1 MDPCD
6 GGVVVTSA
14 EAPLRVLL
22 IDSNVY
28 FVKRMTEALQKE
40 GFEVLHHPVASYALT
55 MIEYSP
61 PDIILCAT
69 ELREMGAFEIVPM
82 LRNDPKTANTPLM
95 ALGNSIEKGPL
106 EAYRAGCDDFI
117 DRRRNPADIAAH
129 VRAFVRSS
137 RHGFQPTQMLST
149 AETSLSG
156 NLAHLDLPGIIQMLD
171 QGRQTGALHVNA
183 GETDAVMFLE
193 SGEIHHAECGKLIGE
208 EAVIRIIK
216 DCQRTGIG
224 SYKFVAG
231 TLANQRSVHR
241 RATDLLLDAM
251 REFDEA
257 QRLPAESELP

>member
-6 GGVVVTSA
+6 GGNVVTSG
-14 EAPLRVLL
+14 EATLRVLL

-55 MIEYSP
+55 MIEWNP

-82 LRNDPKTANTPLM
+82 LRKDPKTAKTPLM
-95 ALGNSIEKGPL
+95 ALGNSTEKGPL

-117 DRRRNPADIAAH
+117 DRRRNPADIASH
-129 VRAFVRSS
+129 VRAFVLSS

-183 GETDAVMFLE
+183 GETDAVMFFE
-193 SGEIHHAECGKLIGE
+193 GGEIHHAECGKLIGE
-208 EAVIRIIK
+208 PAVIQIIK
-216 DCQRTGIG
+216 DCQQTGMG
-224 SYKFVAG
+224 SYKLVAG
-231 TLANQRSVHR
+231 TIASQRTVHR

-251 REFDEA
+251 HEFDES
-257 QRLPAESELP
+257 QRQTAERELP

>member
-1 MDPCD
+1 M
-6 GGVVVTSA
+6 TSGDA
-14 EAPLRVLL
+14 ALRVLL

-28 FVKRMTEALQKE
+28 FVKRMTEALKKE

-55 MIEYSP
+55 MIEWSP

-82 LRNDPKTANTPLM
+82 LRNDPKTASTPLM
-95 ALGNSIEKGPL
+95 ALGNSVEKGPL
-106 EAYRAGCDDFI
+106 EAYRAGCDDYI

-129 VRAFVRSS
+129 IRAFLRSS
-137 RHGFQPTQMLST
+137 RHGFQATEMLSP
-149 AETSLSG
+149 ADTSLSG

-183 GETDAVMFLE
+183 GETDAVMFFE

-208 EAVIRIIK
+208 EAVIQIIK
-216 DCQRTGIG
+216 ECQQTAMG
-224 SYKFVAG
+224 SYKLVTG
-231 TLANQRSVHR
+231 TIANERTVHR

-257 QRLPAESELP
+257 QRELAERELP

>member
-1 MDPCD
+1 MTP
-6 GGVVVTSA
+6 G
-14 EAPLRVLL
+14 EAALRVLL

-28 FVKRMTEALQKE
+28 FVKRMTEALKKE

-55 MIEYSP
+55 MIEWSP

-82 LRNDPKTANTPLM
+82 LRNDPKTASTPLM
-95 ALGNSIEKGPL
+95 ALGNSVEKGPL
-106 EAYRAGCDDFI
+106 EAYRAGCDDYI

-129 VRAFVRSS
+129 IRAFLRSS
-137 RHGFQPTQMLST
+137 RHGFQPTEMLST
-149 AETSLSG
+149 ADTSLSG

-183 GETDAVMFLE
+183 GETDAVMFFE

-208 EAVIRIIK
+208 EAVIQIIK
-216 DCQRTGIG
+216 ECQQTAMG
-224 SYKFVAG
+224 SYKLVTG
-231 TLANQRSVHR
+231 TIANERTVHR

-257 QRLPAESELP
+257 QRELAERELP

>member
-1 MDPCD
+1 L
-6 GGVVVTSA
+6 SA
-14 EAPLRVLL
+14 NEATLRVLL

-28 FVKRMTEALQKE
+28 FVKRMTEALEKE

-82 LRNDPKTANTPLM
+82 LRNDPKTAKIPLM
-95 ALGNSIEKGPL
+95 ALGNSVEKGPL
-106 EAYRAGCDDFI
+106 EAYRAGCDDYI

-129 VRAFVRSS
+129 IRAFVRSS
-137 RHGFQPTQMLST
+137 RHGFQPTEMLST

-183 GETDAVMFLE
+183 GETDAVMFFE

-208 EAVIRIIK
+208 EAVIQIVK
-216 DCQRTGIG
+216 DCQQSGMGVYKLVTGTIG
-224 SYKFVAG
+224 
-231 TLANQRSVHR
+231 NQRTVHR

-251 REFDEA
+251 REFDETHR
-257 QRLPAESELP
+257 QPAERELS

>member
-1 MDPCD
+1 M
-6 GGVVVTSA
+6 SA
-14 EAPLRVLL
+14 NEATLRVLL

-28 FVKRMTEALQKE
+28 FVKRMTEALEKE

-82 LRNDPKTANTPLM
+82 LRNDPKTAKIPLM
-95 ALGNSIEKGPL
+95 ALGNSVEKGPL
-106 EAYRAGCDDFI
+106 EAYRAGCDDYI

-129 VRAFVRSS
+129 IRAFVRSS
-137 RHGFQPTQMLST
+137 RHGFQPTEMLST

-183 GETDAVMFLE
+183 GETDAVMFFE

-208 EAVIRIIK
+208 EAVIQIVK
-216 DCQRTGIG
+216 DCQQSGMGVYKLVTGTIG
-224 SYKFVAG
+224 
-231 TLANQRSVHR
+231 NQRTVHR

-251 REFDEA
+251 REFDETHR
-257 QRLPAESELP
+257 QPAERELS

>member
-1 MDPCD
+1 MTP
-6 GGVVVTSA
+6 G
-14 EAPLRVLL
+14 EAALRVLL

-28 FVKRMTEALQKE
+28 FVKRMTEALKKE
-40 GFEVLHHPVASYALT
+40 GFEVVHHPVASYALT
-55 MIEYSP
+55 MIEWSP

-82 LRNDPKTANTPLM
+82 LRNDPKTASTPLM
-95 ALGNSIEKGPL
+95 ALGNSVEKGPL
-106 EAYRAGCDDFI
+106 EAYRAGCDDYI

-129 VRAFVRSS
+129 IRAFLRSS
-137 RHGFQPTQMLST
+137 RHGFQPTEMLST
-149 AETSLSG
+149 ADTSLSG

-183 GETDAVMFLE
+183 GETDAVMFFE

-208 EAVIRIIK
+208 EAVVQIIK
-216 DCQRTGIG
+216 ECQQTAMG
-224 SYKFVAG
+224 SYKLVTG
-231 TLANQRSVHR
+231 TIANERTVHR

-257 QRLPAESELP
+257 QRELAERELP